1 MARGLDGIIRYRRYH
16 LDEARRALG
25 VLLQQAADLDKRA
38 TALEREIRNEQ
49 ATALQNPEEG
59 GIIYGHYAARA
70 IERRAELQRAIV
82 DIGVRI
88 EQAREVVR
96 TEFRELKVLEIAE
109 ERRLEEEAKKAL
121 VAQQAV
127 LDEVGLELYRRRD
140 D

>member
-25 VLLQQAADLDKRA
+25 VLLRKAADLDKQA
-38 TALEREIRNEQ
+38 ASLEREIRNEQ

-70 IERRAELQRAIV
+70 IERRAELQRAIAE
-82 DIGVRI
+82 IAGRI
-88 EQAREVVR
+88 DQARETVR
-96 TEFRELKVLEIAE
+96 GEFRELKVLEIAE
-109 ERRLEEEAKKAL
+109 ERRLEEEVKQAL
-121 VAQQAV
+121 LAQQAV
-127 LDEVGLELYRRRD
+127 LDEVGLDLYRRRD